1 MLIVDDEME
10 MCDLMAQNFKMEG
23 LEVDTAFLAE
33 EAISKAQINKYDFML
48 VDLVLPG
55 SMNGLDI
62 IKRVRKILPN
72 IYIVAISGFCSNEIA
87 DRVIHAGA
95 NYFAAKP
102 FEHQELANLL
112 HNKLI
117 NEEINLK

>member
-1 MLIVDDEME
+1 MGKMLIVDDEME
-10 MCDLMAQNFKMEG
+10 ICDLMAQNFKMEG
-23 LEVDTAFLAE
+23 LEVDTAFIAE

-62 IKRVRKILPN
+62 IQRVRKILPN
-72 IYIVAISGFCSNEIA
+72 IFIVAISGFCGYEISKK
-87 DRVIHAGA
+87 VIHAGA

-112 HNKLI
+112 HN
-117 NEEINLK
+117 NL